1 MNDITT
7 PDNNEPATMTPDD
20 ARELMLGCMP
30 SVEAVREL
38 ESVIL
43 QCPQV
48 DMPTEHIIHAG
59 VSARTVFIP
68 AGTVLTG
75 ALTNL
80 DNICVVF
87 GDITVTTDDGPTRLT
102 GFNVLPA
109 KSGVKRAGVTH
120 ADTWWCTLH
129 RTEQASVEDVEDE
142 MTNEAWGLL
151 TRGDKQ
157 LEKLNALAALEDKS

>member
-1 MNDITT
+1 MAASVSSPPT
-7 PDNNEPATMTPDD
+7 PHV
-20 ARELMLGCMP
+20 AREFMLGMP
-30 SVEAVREL
+30 SVESVRAL
-38 ESVIL
+38 EAAIL
-43 QCPQV
+43 QHPQI
-48 DMPTEHIIHAG
+48 DLPTDHIIHG
-59 VSARTVFIP
+59 QVSARTIFIP

-87 GDITVTTDDGPTRLT
+87 GDITVTTDDGPVRLT

-109 KSGVKRAGVTH
+109 KAGAKRAGVTH

-129 RTEQASVEDVEDE
+129 HTEQTSVEAVEDE